1 MDPTSLVDNREF
13 TEDWTDYWWIRFR
26 RDEQD
31 WVKGGRTG
39 RGTGFSVPLG
49 SRWHT
54 GGVFPRLTVG
64 ARRARARDRLPGTT
78 RKLGNSRISGG
89 EFFVNANWSLAFE
102 PRCFPSRFL
111 FLLLNREEATMFKYR
126 WKDPKSMLVK
136 AVKIIGRIFFRPG
149 RSVSFFSVSVP
160 TITGSRSFV
169 ICATIL
175 VGRGEG
181 GTGSRLFAHPNAQ
194 GAAEIYLQPDSRD
207 AISRDKLG

>member
-1 MDPTSLVDNREF
+1 MNL
-13 TEDWTDYWWIRFR
+13 
-26 RDEQD
+26 Q
-31 WVKGGRTG
+31 KTG
-39 RGTGFSVPLG
+39 RIIGGSVSGGT
-49 SRWHT
+49 SRTESKVEGRGEEQVSRFLWARDDT
-54 GGVFPRLTVG
+54 RGAYFLVSPFG